1 MASTGTGLFTVLAQ
15 APNARMP
22 LSRKKVNKVA
32 GEYLRVIT
40 MTKALVLYHSQQ
52 HGNTGKMADAVAAGL
67 RSEGCEVTLHNAND
81 ARYPI
86 TEFPAYDR
94 VAFGTPDYFSYLA
107 GTLKT
112 FMDDWYLHRNEP
124 GYQGK
129 PYAVFYSHGG
139 GGRVK
144 EELSLFSRV
153 GTQIG
158 DAVGSRGTPTQTV
171 LDRCRALGRALAKA
185 RP

>member
-1 MASTGTGLFTVLAQ
+1 MV
-15 APNARMP
+15 
-22 LSRKKVNKVA
+22 K
-32 GEYLRVIT
+32 

-52 HGNTGKMADAVAAGL
+52 HGNTGKMAEEIAKGL

-81 ARYPI
+81 VRYPI
-86 TEFPAYDR
+86 KEYSLYDC
-94 VAFGTPDYFSYLA
+94 VALGTPDYYSYLA

-112 FMDDWYLHRNEP
+112 FMDDWYIHRNEP

-129 PYAVFYSHGG
+129 PYIVFYSHGG

-144 EELSLFSRV
+144 KVLSIFSRV

-158 DAVGSRGTPTQTV
+158 ESIESRGAPDQTV
-171 LDRCRALGRALAKA
+171 LDNCRTLGIELAKA
-185 RP
+185 SK

>member
-1 MASTGTGLFTVLAQ
+1 MAPAGTSWFLLLPRTLD
-15 APNARMP
+15 ARGP

-32 GEYLRVIT
+32 GVYLRVIT

-52 HGNTGKMADAVAAGL
+52 HGNTGQMADAVAAGL

-86 TEFPAYDR
+86 TEFPAYDC

-144 EELSLFSRV
+144 DELSLFSRV
-153 GTQIG
+153 GTQVG
-158 DAVGSRGTPTQTV
+158 DAVGSRGTPIQTV
-171 LDRCRALGRALAKA
+171 LDRCRALGQALAKA
-185 RP
+185 SP

>member
-1 MASTGTGLFTVLAQ
+1 
-15 APNARMP
+15 
-22 LSRKKVNKVA
+22 
-32 GEYLRVIT
+32 

-52 HGNTGKMADAVAAGL
+52 HGNTGKMAEAVAEGL
-67 RSEGCEVTLHNAND
+67 RSEGCEVTLHNANEG
-81 ARYPI
+81 RYPI
-86 TEFPAYDR
+86 EEYPQYNC

-112 FMDDWYLHRNEP
+112 FMDDWYIHRNET
-124 GYQGK
+124 GYNGR

-144 EELSLFSRV
+144 ESLSLFSRV

-158 DAVGSRGTPTQTV
+158 ESVGSRGAPDRTV
-171 LDRCRALGRALAKA
+171 LDKCRALGVELAKA
-185 RP
+185 LK

>member
-1 MASTGTGLFTVLAQ
+1 M
-15 APNARMP
+15 
-22 LSRKKVNKVA
+22 
-32 GEYLRVIT
+32 

-52 HGNTGKMADAVAAGL
+52 HGNTGKMAKAIAEGL

-81 ARYPI
+81 KRFPI
-86 TEFPAYDR
+86 TEYPPYDC
-94 VAFGTPDYFSYLA
+94 VAFGTPDYFSYIA

-112 FMDDWYLHRNEP
+112 FMDDWFIYRNEP

-144 EELSLFSRV
+144 EVLSLFSRV
-153 GTQIG
+153 GTQVGKSIG
-158 DAVGSRGTPTQTV
+158 SQREPNQKV
-171 LDRCRALGRALAKA
+171 LDDCRALGIELAKSSKA
-185 RP
+185 N